1 MATKKNN
8 KQLKQRDKKLDLANP
23 VTLAANRIKALIDH
37 IPGLSAA
44 YEYEEKT
51 LTVYASDFDKGIPLK
66 MLLRRKHDVGGGLV
80 LNVKAY
86 DVSGTEPEEL
96 TPPTWTITDEGMFNN
111 AKTLLK
117 GFRYAGFESEFTEI
131 KTPKSKDVFRFIE
144 LAPLAMFYD
153 ADTLQNPYGVAAE
166 FPADLFKL
174 AFDCDRFMVSTI
186 APRKNNK

>member
-8 KQLKQRDKKLDLANP
+8 KQLKQQNKKLDLANP
-23 VTLAANRIKALIDH
+23 VTLAANRIKALIDQ

-44 YEYEEKT
+44 YDYEEKT
-51 LTVYASDFDKGIPLK
+51 LTVYVSDFDKGIPLK

-86 DVSGTEPEEL
+86 DVSGVEPEEL

-111 AKTLLK
+111 AKALLK
-117 GFRYAGFESEFTEI
+117 GFKYAGFEPEFTEI
-131 KTPKSKDVFRFIE
+131 KMPKSKDVFRFIE
-144 LAPLAMFYD
+144 FSPLAMFYD

-166 FPADLFKL
+166 FPADLFKF
-174 AFDCDRFMVSTI
+174 AFNCDKFMVSTI
-186 APRKNNK
+186 APRKNEK